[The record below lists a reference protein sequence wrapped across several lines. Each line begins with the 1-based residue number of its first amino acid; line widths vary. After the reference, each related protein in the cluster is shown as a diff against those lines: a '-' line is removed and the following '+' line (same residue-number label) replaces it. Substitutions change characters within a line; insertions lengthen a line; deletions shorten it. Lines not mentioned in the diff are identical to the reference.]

1 MLRDVQRQSYDTLR
15 LSWREMHPEMLC
27 TMINDT
33 QRMQEKSEEFAD
45 TVIRL
50 IPKEFDRE
58 MLTAILEEVSSEY
71 IAIAIRTV
79 NFLARYFP
87 HPILNSVY
95 LY

>member
-1 MLRDVQRQSYDTLR
+1 
-15 LSWREMHPEMLC
+15 
-27 TMINDT
+27 MINDT

-79 NFLARYFP
+79 NFLARCAFLTVRLLF
-87 HPILNSVY
+87 IVLNIIH
-95 LY
+95 

>member
-1 MLRDVQRQSYDTLR
+1 
-15 LSWREMHPEMLC
+15 
-27 TMINDT
+27 MINDT
-33 QRMQEKSEEFAD
+33 QRMQEKSEEEFAD

-79 NFLARYFP
+79 KFLARCAFLTVRLLCLVLIII
-87 HPILNSVY
+87 H
-95 LY
+95 